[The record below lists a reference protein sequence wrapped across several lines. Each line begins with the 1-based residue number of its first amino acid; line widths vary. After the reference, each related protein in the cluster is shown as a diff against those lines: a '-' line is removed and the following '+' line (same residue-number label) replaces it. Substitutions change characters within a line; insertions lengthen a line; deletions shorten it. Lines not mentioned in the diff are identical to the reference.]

1 MEAERADGG
10 CGSFLFHSIR
20 GRRDQFPKRRHHQGA
35 ISRLEAEQRLRWQD
49 TGVFLVRESESA
61 PGEFSLSV
69 RVEHFRVL
77 EGGGQYYIW
86 DKAFCSLN
94 RLVEFYRVHSIAV
107 EKVVRLRDFPS
118 SPHLHSHPGRIPY
131 PNPYKSSSL
140 ESIPSA
146 QLRSNPSPRERQT
159 SAHSLKPVL
168 EV

>member
-1 MEAERADGG
+1 MKVKGMMAHDEA
-10 CGSFLFHSIR
+10 HI
-20 GRRDQFPKRRHHQGA
+20 P
-35 ISRLEAEQRLRWQD
+35 
-49 TGVFLVRESESA
+49 VFLHPTFFPPVSFGSY
-61 PGEFSLSV
+61 GD

-94 RLVEFYRVHSIAV
+94 RLVEFYKVHSIAV

-118 SPHLHSHPGRIPY
+118 SPHLHSNPGRNPY

-146 QLRSNPSPRERQT
+146 HLRSNAALRERQT
-159 SAHSLKPVL
+159 SSHSLKPVL